1 MLSPRSEDSWLL
13 WVVVMLWCCVCG
25 GGDTAARYWQPLPQ
39 QNFAHPRSNIYN
51 RYTHMDLAIH
61 YLNICNLHTYVLHV
75 LCTYLSRYIKL
86 LSFPAPLTFSMQEIM
101 CDEKHI
107 LWTRPRPPKS
117 ILHISTWPRREDLWL
132 KVFEG
137 NLLKMFPFQVQT
149 CLQLQR
155 VDLIKRKVIIR
166 SVQWQYR
173 WRLSYI
179 MEVIVTSAVQYSTV
193 QYSGLAQSADARPA
207 SVSSCTLYL
216 PTAAL
221 VSREHSTAQYS
232 TVQHS
237 TVLILYSSASA
248 PRPASQPPSWSWCTA
263 QQQCHTH
270 HSLFLPRKI

>member
-1 MLSPRSEDSWLL
+1 
-13 WVVVMLWCCVCG
+13 
-25 GGDTAARYWQPLPQ
+25 
-39 QNFAHPRSNIYN
+39 
-51 RYTHMDLAIH
+51 MDLAIH

-117 ILHISTWPRREDLWL
+117 ILHISTWPRREDLWV

-179 MEVIVTSAVQYSTV
+179 MEVIVTSAVQYSTAASPSQLMQGQPRCPPVHSTCPLLHWCLESTV
-193 QYSGLAQSADARPA
+193 QYSTDTVQLGLRPA
-207 SVSSCTLYL
+207 PSL
-216 PTAAL
+216 AA
-221 VSREHSTAQYS
+221 T
-232 TVQHS
+232 
-237 TVLILYSSASA
+237 
-248 PRPASQPPSWSWCTA
+248 SWSWCTA

>member
-1 MLSPRSEDSWLL
+1 
-13 WVVVMLWCCVCG
+13 
-25 GGDTAARYWQPLPQ
+25 
-39 QNFAHPRSNIYN
+39 
-51 RYTHMDLAIH
+51 
-61 YLNICNLHTYVLHV
+61 
-75 LCTYLSRYIKL
+75 
-86 LSFPAPLTFSMQEIM
+86 M

-107 LWTRPRPPKS
+107 LWTRPCPPKS
-117 ILHISTWPRREDLWL
+117 ILHISTWPRREDLWV

-179 MEVIVTSAVQYSTV
+179 MEDIVTSAVQYSTV
-193 QYSGLAQSADARPA
+193 QYS
-207 SVSSCTLYL
+207 
-216 PTAAL
+216 TAASPSQL
-221 VSREHSTAQYS
+221 TPGQPRCPPVHSTCPLLQWCLES